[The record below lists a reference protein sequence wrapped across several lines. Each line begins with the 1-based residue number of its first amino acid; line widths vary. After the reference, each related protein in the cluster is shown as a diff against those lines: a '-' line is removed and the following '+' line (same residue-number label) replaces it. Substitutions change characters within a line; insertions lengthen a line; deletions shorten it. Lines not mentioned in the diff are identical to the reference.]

1 SRSDW
6 LYKKRRNKL
15 ALQKIEN
22 MHKVLSYYYSYAKNE
37 LPYYSIEKSDN
48 EIYKILVNEY
58 LNSDE
63 DFIEIIEKD
72 LDKNY
77 YETYDENNIFK
88 EENNLL
94 INNI

>member
-1 SRSDW
+1 
-6 LYKKRRNKL
+6 
-15 ALQKIEN
+15 
-22 MHKVLSYYYSYAKNE
+22 
-37 LPYYSIEKSDN
+37 KSDN
-48 EIYKILVNEY
+48 KIYEILVDEY
-58 LNSDE
+58 LNSDK

-77 YETYDENNIFK
+77 DENNIFE